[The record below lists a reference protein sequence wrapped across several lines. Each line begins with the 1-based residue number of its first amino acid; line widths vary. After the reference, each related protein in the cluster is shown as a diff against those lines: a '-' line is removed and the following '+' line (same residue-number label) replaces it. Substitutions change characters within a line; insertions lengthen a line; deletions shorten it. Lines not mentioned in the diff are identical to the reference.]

1 MLRQAGTKLVS
12 VIIPVYN
19 GADYLREAIDSVLS
33 QTFDDYELIV
43 VDDGSTD
50 DTPAIAKSY
59 GARLTYIRQENKG
72 VAAALNR
79 GILRARGKYIA
90 WLSHDDVFLP
100 NKLERQVDF
109 MRQFPE
115 FKACY
120 TDSYAIDSHGT
131 IIQEREEPWYPR
143 QQAVRILF
151 SRMYI
156 RGCSMLIERACFDKV
171 GLFNEKLRYT
181 QDAEMWF
188 RMLRHFEVGRVPG
201 KLTKYRTHPDQG
213 SRRNVEAHTAEKQAM
228 YKQVFE
234 DLGVAGVFPELA
246 ESANDPRA
254 MAWAYQWLGDT
265 TALHQG
271 LYSFA
276 DEQYRQSVALWPS
289 WRNPARLK
297 LAVGIRRI
305 LWPRRLYYGI
315 RRVLGAGLRA
325 VGLNR

>member
-1 MLRQAGTKLVS
+1 MRQAGTKLVS

-59 GARLTYIRQENKG
+59 GASLTYIRQENRG
-72 VAAALNR
+72 VAAALNQ

-109 MRQFPE
+109 LQQFPE

-120 TDSYAIDSHGT
+120 TDSYTIDSHGT
-131 IIQEREEPWYPR
+131 IIQEWEAPWYPR
-143 QQAVRILF
+143 QQAIRILF

-156 RGCSMLIERACFDKV
+156 GGCSMLIERACFDKV

-228 YKQVFE
+228 YKQAFE

-246 ESANDPRA
+246 EPANDPRVV
-254 MAWAYQWLGDT
+254 AWAYQWLGDT
-265 TALHQG
+265 MALRQG

-325 VGLNR
+325 VGLKR